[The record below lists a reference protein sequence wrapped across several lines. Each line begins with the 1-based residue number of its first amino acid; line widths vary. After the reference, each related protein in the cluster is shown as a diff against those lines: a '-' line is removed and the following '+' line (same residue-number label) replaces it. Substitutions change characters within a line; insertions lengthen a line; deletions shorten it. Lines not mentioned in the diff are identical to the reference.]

1 MSSADHVSGTNPA
14 RATHASPTQL
24 TLRGAIAL
32 ALLVDV
38 VVHLH
43 LAPGYQLSA
52 PGGIGA
58 GNLFRI
64 EAAVALVAAVF
75 VVVRGSRASY
85 AAAFLVALSALGAV
99 LLYRYVNVPMFG
111 PLPAMYEPVWFP
123 QKSLSAVAEAIAA
136 VLAGAAL
143 LSAPGALAPRRHVRK
158 H

>member
-1 MSSADHVSGTNPA
+1 MSTADHVSPTGHA
-14 RATHASPTQL
+14 RATHASPAKL
-24 TLRGAIAL
+24 ALRGAIAL
-32 ALLVDV
+32 ALLVDA

-75 VVVRGSRASY
+75 VVVRGSRTSY

-99 LLYRYVNVPMFG
+99 LLYRYVDVPMFG

-123 QKSLSAVAEAIAA
+123 EKTFSAVAEAIAV
-136 VLAGAAL
+136 VLTGATL
-143 LSAPGALAPRRHVRK
+143 LSAPGAIAPRRHVRK